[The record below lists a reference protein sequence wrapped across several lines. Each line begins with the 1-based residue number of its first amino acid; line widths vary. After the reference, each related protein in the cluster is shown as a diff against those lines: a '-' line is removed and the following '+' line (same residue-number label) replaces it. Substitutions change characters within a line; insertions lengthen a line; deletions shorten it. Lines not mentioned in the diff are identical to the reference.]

1 MGTESEL
8 SRCKRCPIFRSAL
21 ALVATA
27 STLELITTRS
37 LKGMSLSYCQDF
49 VQLGMLLGSCVQ
61 LVAVREWFASAD
73 QTEALCLTLQL
84 AAGLRTA

>member
-1 MGTESEL
+1 
-8 SRCKRCPIFRSAL
+8 
-21 ALVATA
+21 
-27 STLELITTRS
+27 
-37 LKGMSLSYCQDF
+37 MSLSYCQDF

-61 LVAVREWFASAD
+61 LVAVREWFASTD